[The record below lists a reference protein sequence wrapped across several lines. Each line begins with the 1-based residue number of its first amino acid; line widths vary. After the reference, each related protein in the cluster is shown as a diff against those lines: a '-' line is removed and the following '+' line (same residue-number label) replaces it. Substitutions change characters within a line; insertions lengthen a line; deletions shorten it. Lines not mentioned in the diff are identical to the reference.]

1 MNQRTVNHRHD
12 PSRSSRQVIL
22 FDSRFEVQEIRS
34 PKAARIEAVPA
45 RRRVLAICGDTQVG
59 LWVLRNL
66 AMNGLTAF
74 AICNTPKGQAAHSR
88 FCSGAWSLDAGPDA
102 ASRVDQLEEL
112 ARQLNVGSIMPIS
125 EGYHRELIACRDRFE
140 PEIHI
145 FSPAG
150 EAFEKATDKDYM
162 HSLCLE
168 LGVSVAKGM
177 RLDRLMEA
185 GGGLRFPLV
194 MRTSRQNDVAA
205 GKAPWKAAYAKDEAQ
220 LDELYGS
227 VKSFA
232 DNVLVQE
239 FHPGAEAHV
248 QILMHQGEA
257 FAIGEYIGE
266 HHMPLAGGV
275 TVQRVSCRHEPVV
288 RDAVRLLKALDW
300 EGIAAVQF
308 HYDTETDEYIFLEIN
323 PRFCGGLPT
332 VMMAGFSASFLLWQ
346 SHFEPKKMRRPSYRL
361 GLRTRILGGDAN
373 WMLAMLRGDELPPD
387 QTRLGKLSTVA
398 RFLWNSGPW
407 TKDDSFMLT
416 DIKPFLVDF
425 LQMARKQLGAKS
437 VDLID
442 NS

>member
-1 MNQRTVNHRHD
+1 M
-12 PSRSSRQVIL
+12 
-22 FDSRFEVQEIRS
+22 QEIRS
-34 PKAARIEAVPA
+34 PKPARIESVPA
-45 RRRVLAICGDTQVG
+45 RRRVLALCGDTQVG
-59 LWVLRNL
+59 LWMLRGL
-66 AMNGLTAF
+66 AMNGLTVF
-74 AICNTPKGQAAHSR
+74 AVCNTPKGQAAQSR
-88 FCSGAWSLDAGPDA
+88 FCSGAWMLDNGLHA
-102 ASRVDQLEEL
+102 ASRVEQIEKL
-112 ARQLNVGSIMPIS
+112 ARRLDVGSIMPIS
-125 EGYHRELIACRDRFE
+125 EGYHRKLIECRDRFE
-140 PEIHI
+140 PDIQI

-162 HSLCLE
+162 HSLCVE

-177 RLDRLMEA
+177 TLDKLME
-185 GGGLRFPLV
+185 GEGGLRFPLV

-205 GKAPWKAAYAKDEAQ
+205 GKATWKAAYAKDEAQ
-220 LDELYGS
+220 LDELYQS
-227 VKSFA
+227 VRSFA

-239 FHPGAEAHV
+239 FHPGVETHV
-248 QILMHQGEA
+248 QVLMHQGEA
-257 FAIGEYIGE
+257 FTVGQYIGE

-275 TVQRVSCRHEPVV
+275 TVQRVSCRHEPVI

-308 HYDTETDEYIFLEIN
+308 HYDTDTDEYIFLEIN

-346 SHFEPKKMRRPSYRL
+346 SHFEPEKMQQPNYKL

-387 QTRLGKLSTVA
+387 QTRLGKLNTVA
-398 RFLWNSGPW
+398 RFLWNSIPW
-407 TKDDSFMLT
+407 TRDDSFMLT
-416 DIKPFLVDF
+416 DVKPFLVDF
-425 LQMARKQLGAKS
+425 VQMARKQLGAKT